1 MSDASTFGYGQ
12 MSPYDT
18 SSEFAVTS
26 FIVRQMIAKLD
37 TVKLVPVVAVHGGG
51 LNPAG
56 TVDVFPLVCQVDGG
70 FTGKPHGTVYGLPW
84 SRVQGGQ
91 NAVVC
96 DPQVNDV
103 GYVVCADRD
112 ISKVSAQ
119 NGQLTSSQAGA
130 TILPGSWRKYNVAD
144 GVYAGGCL
152 NVAPNQYLIF
162 TATGVRL
169 VDKNGNSIAM
179 SSSGTTITDANGNV
193 LQMASGGITI
203 TGNVTVDGTLT
214 ATKLETGEDGLAVT
228 GPITA
233 TGDITAGFGGADQ
246 VGLQTHEHPTAA
258 TGAPSPPTPGT

>member
-37 TVKLVPVVAVHGGG
+37 TVKLVQVVAVHGGG

-130 TILPGSWRKYNVAD
+130 TILPGDIVASAAP
-144 GVYAGGCL
+144 GVPYGL
-152 NVAPNQYLIF
+152 PVARVI
-162 TATGVRL
+162 ATSTSADSL
-169 VDKNGNSIAM
+169 FQQATLSFPYDINNIE
-179 SSSGTTITDANGNV
+179 
-193 LQMASGGITI
+193 
-203 TGNVTVDGTLT
+203 TVFIV
-214 ATKLETGEDGLAVT
+214 KK
-228 GPITA
+228 
-233 TGDITAGFGGADQ
+233 
-246 VGLQTHEHPTAA
+246 
-258 TGAPSPPTPGT
+258 